1 MVVFGLDHWK
11 HQVPNNIV
19 LTSIPPKRESV
30 DIVPKNIDLS
40 ITDDKN
46 DKNYKNY
53 KKKLITIFFYK
64 IIVKSTKV

>member
-19 LTSIPPKRESV
+19 LTPIPPKRGSI

-46 DKNYKNY
+46 YKNYKND
-53 KKKLITIFFYK
+53 KKKLITI
-64 IIVKSTKV
+64 IIL

>member
-30 DIVPKNIDLS
+30 DIVHKNIDLS
-40 ITDDKN
+40 IIDDKNDKN

-64 IIVKSTKV
+64 NNS

>member
-1 MVVFGLDHWK
+1 M
-11 HQVPNNIV
+11 PNNIV

-30 DIVPKNIDLS
+30 DIVHKNIDLS

-46 DKNYKNY
+46 DKNDKNY

-64 IIVKSTKV
+64 NNS

>member
-19 LTSIPPKRESV
+19 LTPIPPKRGSI

-46 DKNYKNY
+46 YKNYKNY
-53 KKKLITIFFYK
+53 KNEKKKLITI
-64 IIVKSTKV
+64 IIL

>member
-19 LTSIPPKRESV
+19 LTPIPPKRESI

-46 DKNYKNY
+46 DK
-53 KKKLITIFFYK
+53 KKLITI
-64 IIVKSTKV
+64 IIL